1 MSNSIK
7 DSGALHFRPEV
18 HTDGEADKPVGA
30 EKADKKGAAGTV
42 ADKKAA
48 GIPTGDEVVVGQ
60 ASTPPAIPQN
70 LRDGTPQP
78 PDDVKNVGSASNNRV
93 DYQNAMRMFDQM
105 ADISFV
111 LRDIKETK
119 REDSMQDLKEVAKQI
134 DSQSKDLAEF
144 NDKFEEVASL
154 LIQEFAAG
162 RDDPQFCKQQMGP
175 QDQNQELMKLLTEKL
190 GVTPA
195 EASNL
200 LNSVREGNSS
210 GLATALG
217 LAAMIAMAEMR
228 DEGDPDAAGK
238 DPQAQ
243 GATLDPAA
251 PNAGSQQ
258 GAVATTGEV
267 EGGDLADPSSSDV
280 SPTEAGSASAASSAS
295 STEIEAALLG
305 DGSHPPSAGLVDNV
319 GAAHSMQGLLE
330 LFPGGVDGQDA
341 IDPSAPMSDQQVMA
355 AGVQSGFSVDEIIN
369 LAGMPPEQIM
379 SAIKEK
385 DEKTLNE
392 LKAKFGKMIRE
403 LVTAN
408 VATKALE
415 LSMKTAKNRI
425 QQVFKPQLDSQP
437 TRRLS

>member
-7 DSGALHFRPEV
+7 DSGGLHFRPEL
-18 HTDGEADKPVGA
+18 HTDGDADKPVGA

-78 PDDVKNVGSASNNRV
+78 PDDVQNVGGANNNRV
-93 DYQNAMRMFDQM
+93 DYKNAMMMFEQM

-111 LRDIKETK
+111 LREIKDTK
-119 REDSMQDLKEVAKQI
+119 REDSLQDLKEVGKQI
-134 DSQSKDLAEF
+134 DAQTKDLTEF
-144 NDKFEEVASL
+144 NEKFEEVAGL

-162 RDDPQFCKQQMGP
+162 RDEPQFCKQQMGP
-175 QDQNQELMKLLTEKL
+175 QDQNPELMKLLTEKL

-200 LNSVREGNSS
+200 LNNVREGNSS
-210 GLATALG
+210 AMATALG

-228 DEGDPDAAGK
+228 DEGDPDATGK
-238 DPQAQ
+238 GKEAE
-243 GATLDPAA
+243 GATLDPNAPGAQTQPAGAA
-251 PNAGSQQ
+251 A
-258 GAVATTGEV
+258 TGEV
-267 EGGDLADPSSSDV
+267 DV
-280 SPTEAGSASAASSAS
+280 SPMEAGSSASAASSAS
-295 STEIEAALLG
+295 PSEIEAALLG

-319 GAAHSMQGLLE
+319 GAAHSMQGLVE
-330 LFPGGVDGQDA
+330 LFPGGVDGQNA

-379 SAIKEK
+379 AAIKEK